1 MKSENEKE
9 NLKQQNTIRF
19 IRATQNILDTEGI
32 ENISIR
38 KIADKAGFHNSTI
51 YLYFKDVDHL
61 ILLASLKYFNEYS
74 ANLSKLSTQN
84 LSPKERFFSIWR
96 FFAQTIFQKP
106 KIFYDF
112 FFGKYS
118 DNLTD
123 IIKQYY
129 ELFPEEQVTYSPE
142 IEHMYYG
149 RNINERCMQIL
160 ILLAESSSEIKKTDL
175 EIINDITVSYL
186 KYLLLQKCQNVS
198 LDSDMLT
205 DKLIQVLRFITRQS
219 TSC

>member
-1 MKSENEKE
+1 MNSEKE
-9 NLKQQNTIRF
+9 IIKRQNAVRF
-19 IRATQNILDTEGI
+19 IKAAQELLDSEGR

-51 YLYFKDVDHL
+51 YLYFKDVDQL

-74 ANLSKLSTQN
+74 SNLSKISTQN
-84 LSPKERFFSIWR
+84 LPSKERFFSIWT
-96 FFAQTIFQKP
+96 FFAQTIFQNP

-118 DNLTD
+118 DNLTET
-123 IIKQYY
+123 IKQYY
-129 ELFPEEQVTYSPE
+129 EIFPEEQETYSPD

-149 RNINERCMQIL
+149 RNISERCMQLL
-160 ILLAESSSEIKKTDL
+160 ISLAESDPGIHKSDL
-175 EIINDITVSYL
+175 ETINEITVSYL
-186 KYLLLQKCQNVS
+186 KYLLSQKCQNPS

-205 DKLIQVLRFITRQS
+205 NKLIQILKFVTNQQKR
-219 TSC
+219 